1 MKEPLPIDLMKE
13 SIVDSV
19 ILHTYDA
26 MKKMFYKEVVDLC
39 LELSEKA
46 DNPIEAEAYLNVI
59 SKLDEKQTS

>member
-1 MKEPLPIDLMKE
+1 MKEQLPIDLMKE

-26 MKKMFYKEVVDLC
+26 MKKMFYKEVADLC
-39 LELSEKA
+39 LELSQKA
-46 DNPIEAEAYLNVI
+46 DNPISAEAYLNVI